1 MDRTFIL
8 IEDPTRGPLLAR
20 ALTEALG
27 EPILFLAPSQRP
39 PAFPCDFLIAAE
51 LPGRCG
57 LDLGFTLQQS
67 SASYRILLW
76 SPSPPDLYL
85 WTAWRLGFA
94 GYLDCADPWTENLR
108 WLQAFRET
116 GEAWPPPLR
125 ARVERFETAVGSR
138 LRQLRPEEAE
148 RLADLARPISWKERA
163 CRWGISREGARRAA
177 QRLCKKLG
185 CEGPEDVVAWAWTYG
200 LLKATSE
207 GPIPTPAL
215 QLVLRVFSR
224 PDSRGPSGHP
234 KSAGEADRAR
244 AGGAPST
251 AF

>member
-27 EPILFLAPSQRP
+27 EPVLFLAPSQRP

-85 WTAWRLGFA
+85 WAAWRLGFA
-94 GYLDCADPWTENLR
+94 GYLDCADP
-108 WLQAFRET
+108 
-116 GEAWPPPLR
+116 
-125 ARVERFETAVGSR
+125 
-138 LRQLRPEEAE
+138 
-148 RLADLARPISWKERA
+148 
-163 CRWGISREGARRAA
+163 
-177 QRLCKKLG
+177 
-185 CEGPEDVVAWAWTYG
+185 
-200 LLKATSE
+200 
-207 GPIPTPAL
+207 
-215 QLVLRVFSR
+215 
-224 PDSRGPSGHP
+224 
-234 KSAGEADRAR
+234 
-244 AGGAPST
+244 
-251 AF
+251 